1 MARQRQRKTEAV
13 LPGNKKSTAATE
25 IRIYELT
32 EKIVNSGWTRLDVLK
47 YVQEEWGLSEV
58 QAQRYWTA
66 AVNYCRPKDP
76 EKYREAL
83 INRNYDILESIL
95 KKALERNDLKEA
107 INAVKAINQ
116 MLGVGGKSVEIKD
129 KDSQGED
136 RKIIISFGD

>member
-1 MARQRQRKTEAV
+1 MARQRLRKTEAV
-13 LPGNKKSTAATE
+13 LPGNKKASASTE

-32 EKIVNSGWTRLDVLK
+32 EKIVNSGWTRLEILK
-47 YVQEEWGLSEV
+47 YIQDEWGLSDT
-58 QAQRYWTA
+58 QAQRYWVA
-66 AVNYCRPKDP
+66 AINYLRPKDP

-107 INAVKAINQ
+107 INAVKALNQ

-129 KDSQGED
+129 KDAQGED
-136 RKIIISFGD
+136 RKIVISFGD